1 MCRQSYNEKISPDL
15 TATANFLNSV
25 SDRRQNFSHKWVI
38 FAIGP
43 EWNLTKIQTILIL
56 IRKIISSLLSW
67 WEGDFFLFLSVF
79 PRVVNAWFIV
89 FLPFRKI
96 LFAENWAR
104 CLYPPLLG
112 RSGNQ
117 MILQTTEINYQAH
130 RKYLSMEATIVS
142 SWGLWNKAE
151 RLFTKCDAND
161 LNLTTFVFTLFMV
174 TITDITFRGEGSLVT
189 TSPR

>member
-1 MCRQSYNEKISPDL
+1 MCRQSYNEKISSDL

-43 EWNLTKIQTILIL
+43 ERNLTKIKT
-56 IRKIISSLLSW
+56 ISSKKDHQFLAILW

-79 PRVVNAWFIV
+79 PWVVNAWFIV

-112 RSGNQ
+112 RSGKQ
-117 MILQTTEINYQAH
+117 MILQTTEINYQAR
-130 RKYLSMEATIVS
+130 RKYLSMEATIATWALEDYGTKQNVYSQNAMQMTWISPPLS
-142 SWGLWNKAE
+142 SHCLW
-151 RLFTKCDAND
+151 
-161 LNLTTFVFTLFMV
+161 
-174 TITDITFRGEGSLVT
+174 
-189 TSPR
+189 